1 MGGQVTLRKHFLG
14 SPAKETSGIGKT
26 KGNEGLTTER

>member
-26 KGNEGLTTER
+26 LTGKEDLTT